1 MSSDCKLD
9 RIDLRILSQL
19 QKNGRI
25 TNVELADAVGLSP
38 SPCLIR
44 VKRLEK
50 AGYIVGYGAQ
60 IQLEKL
66 GDVQIVFTEV
76 TLADHRREDFIKF
89 VTAIRDVDEIV
100 ECHLVSGGY
109 DYLLKFVTRSVSH
122 YQSIIEGLLERDI
135 GIEKYFS
142 YIIIKS
148 PFVKTSLPARNAV
161 FAEPS
166 LRRCTS
172 FGDADRIPAG
182 RKMARPPG
190 PQPAG
195 CAARALQAP

>member
-1 MSSDCKLD
+1 MSHDSKLD

-19 QKNGRI
+19 QKKGRI

-50 AGYIVGYGAQ
+50 AGYIVGYGAH
-60 IQLEKL
+60 IQMEKL
-66 GDVQIVFTEV
+66 GDIQVVFTEV

-89 VTAIRDVDEIV
+89 VAAIRDVDEIV
-100 ECHLVSGGY
+100 ECHLASGGY
-109 DYLLKFVTRSVSH
+109 DYLLKFITRSVTH

-142 YIIIKS
+142 YVMIKS
-148 PFVKTSLPARNAV
+148 PFVKTSYP
-161 FAEPS
+161 
-166 LRRCTS
+166 
-172 FGDADRIPAG
+172 
-182 RKMARPPG
+182 
-190 PQPAG
+190 
-195 CAARALQAP
+195 LQTLFPLNHD